1 MVTNYRL
8 IMLALVQGRSWSQI
22 TSDLGCSRSS
32 IDKASRVLRSTGMDE
47 DAITALSAQEL
58 SELFPDNRRRDS
70 DAFVEPDF
78 TGIAARRRRGE
89 RVTLKVEHHKYT
101 RRQAASGQQHY
112 SYRQFCALFENY
124 VDVNDLT
131 ALLTHA
137 PGEEL
142 CVDWSGETMAV
153 VDPLTGVC
161 ARAYVFVA
169 SLPHSG
175 LIHASAW
182 PDMRMRSWL
191 CAHRDALDYIGGVPV
206 RIVPDNASTATN
218 QVARG
223 ATVREVN
230 ERYQLFAE
238 FYGCGITPARPG
250 KPRDKAH
257 VEKAVD
263 IVQTWVAEALS
274 GQEFATFEALNAA
287 IAAQVDW
294 INDRE
299 GFRGR
304 KTTRRQL
311 FVESE
316 AEALRPLP
324 QQRWSYSTWRTAKAG
339 VNYHVQVEKHFYSV
353 PWSFAGKRVDVQIFD
368 DVVDIFSA
376 GERIATHLKK
386 PGNMQYSTDK
396 EHVPAKHQDL
406 ATKWDRGRIESWA
419 QSIGAATYELI
430 RQMFHARQ
438 VEAQAY
444 NSALG
449 VLSLSKKYSRSLLE
463 QACQDVLDS
472 HMVPSVRK
480 VHDTIKDLATRTT
493 ATATATGGA
502 QSPTS
507 SAASTRPVTRPAPPA
522 QASHVRGKAAF
533 EFSELEFGEE
543 A

>member
-1 MVTNYRL
+1 MWSPIRL

-47 DAITALSAQEL
+47 DTINALSAQEL
-58 SELFPDNRRRDS
+58 SELFPDNRRRDL

-78 TGIAARRRRGE
+78 AGIAARRRRGE

-153 VDPLTGVC
+153 VDPLTGVSV
-161 ARAYVFVA
+161 RACVFVA

-218 QVARG
+218 QVIRG

-230 ERYQLFAE
+230 ERYQQFAE

-250 KPRDKAH
+250 KPREKAH
-257 VEKAVD
+257 VEKRSISSRPGSQKRYRAKSSPRS
-263 IVQTWVAEALS
+263 TLS
-274 GQEFATFEALNAA
+274 TPLLRRRSTGS
-287 IAAQVDW
+287 
-294 INDRE
+294 
-299 GFRGR
+299 
-304 KTTRRQL
+304 TTGKD
-311 FVESE
+311 S
-316 AEALRPLP
+316 
-324 QQRWSYSTWRTAKAG
+324 G
-339 VNYHVQVEKHFYSV
+339 
-353 PWSFAGKRVDVQIFD
+353 AGKLPAGSCLWKAKQKHCARCRN
-368 DVVDIFSA
+368 SA
-376 GERIATHLKK
+376 GRIPRGVK
-386 PGNMQYSTDK
+386 P
-396 EHVPAKHQDL
+396 
-406 ATKWDRGRIESWA
+406 
-419 QSIGAATYELI
+419 
-430 RQMFHARQ
+430 
-438 VEAQAY
+438 
-444 NSALG
+444 
-449 VLSLSKKYSRSLLE
+449 
-463 QACQDVLDS
+463 
-472 HMVPSVRK
+472 
-480 VHDTIKDLATRTT
+480 
-493 ATATATGGA
+493 
-502 QSPTS
+502 
-507 SAASTRPVTRPAPPA
+507 RP
-522 QASHVRGKAAF
+522 G
-533 EFSELEFGEE
+533 
-543 A
+543 